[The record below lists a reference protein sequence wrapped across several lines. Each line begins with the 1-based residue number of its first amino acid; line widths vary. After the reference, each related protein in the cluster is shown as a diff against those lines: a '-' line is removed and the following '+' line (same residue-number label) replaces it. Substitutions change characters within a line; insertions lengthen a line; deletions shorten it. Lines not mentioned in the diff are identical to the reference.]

1 MNTSA
6 FSMAVNWWVKGLIYL
21 CPAPLRRLMR
31 AGRGLLAIEFQEA
44 RVLLKRYSE
53 SPEAAPE
60 TREFSPDDEIGRSAA
75 LDWLGGQGQRRRN
88 IVLAVPGNLLLQR
101 KLVLPGAAAAN
112 LRQVLAFEM
121 NRRTPFS
128 AEQVY
133 FDYRLGETDKADKI
147 HVTLYLAPKK
157 QIDAWLDS
165 LSGWGIEPDAIRP
178 EGELRGADINLIPP
192 EARPAGQTDSDKPLL
207 WLAGAAFILF
217 FIALY
222 APVMNQQRHIASLE
236 AGIANNRTAAVQ
248 LQSLRQD
255 KARLLTETQ
264 FLTDKRRKETA
275 SLELL
280 REITR
285 IMPDDTWLMRLTMN
299 AGELQLFGESGN
311 AAALIPLLE
320 SSEYFD
326 NARFRSPITR
336 NSVSD
341 KDRFH
346 VSARFI
352 REEEET

>member
-133 FDYRLGETDKADKI
+133 FDYRLGRPTRPTRFTSRS
-147 HVTLYLAPKK
+147 TLRPK
-157 QIDAWLDS
+157 
-165 LSGWGIEPDAIRP
+165 
-178 EGELRGADINLIPP
+178 
-192 EARPAGQTDSDKPLL
+192 
-207 WLAGAAFILF
+207 
-217 FIALY
+217 
-222 APVMNQQRHIASLE
+222 
-236 AGIANNRTAAVQ
+236 NRSTPG
-248 LQSLRQD
+248 L
-255 KARLLTETQ
+255 K
-264 FLTDKRRKETA
+264 
-275 SLELL
+275 
-280 REITR
+280 
-285 IMPDDTWLMRLTMN
+285 
-299 AGELQLFGESGN
+299 
-311 AAALIPLLE
+311 
-320 SSEYFD
+320 
-326 NARFRSPITR
+326 
-336 NSVSD
+336 
-341 KDRFH
+341 H
-346 VSARFI
+346 
-352 REEEET
+352 